1 MKTQESPRAASPGAV
16 MYTVQQYVWPLW
28 HDVLSTGDRAKA
40 YALKDRVGEKAR
52 VVEAIGKQPAKTPAD
67 RQPAERN
74 GSQGALR

>member
-1 MKTQESPRAASPGAV
+1 M
-16 MYTVQQYVWPLW
+16 WPLW
-28 HDVLSTGDRAKA
+28 HDVLSTSDRAKA

-52 VVEAIGKQPAKTPAD
+52 VVEVVEAIEKRSGKAPAN